1 MRRKLLCCLSLWAL
15 CAFTMVVNAQEAKT
29 DYTDAIVNAD
39 LSTTDAW
46 NDEGTKGIKDGMV
59 KVGSQ
64 AVYDFSQTI
73 TLPAGQ
79 YKMTAKAVY
88 RYGDSEQAEYDA
100 MQAGTETHRTK
111 LYAET
116 ATKKYEANVQN
127 RNDGAS
133 DTDYAAGNGSV
144 TINGKFVPNSSAAV
158 QAWFDGGQY
167 VNELVFDVLEDGQV
181 KIGITTADGVAGDYV
196 NIGAWTL
203 TRLGEVQEEQVDDVV
218 FTMVQNEADLVAG
231 EKYLIMAEVNGGW
244 VALSDLY
251 AKTPCYNPSDT
262 LAISENWTVETVV
275 ATAALDSVG
284 LFLGAPYALTLE
296 GEAGAWKFKDEVNGA
311 YLYWNPTSKNT
322 LSNDA
327 TGSTFAISFNQP

>member
-39 LSTTDAW
+39 LSTADAW

-79 YKMTAKAVY
+79 YKMTAKAEY
-88 RYGDSEQAEYDA
+88 RYGSDEQAEYDA
-100 MQAGTETHRTK
+100 IQAGTETHKTK

-127 RNDGAS
+127 RNEGAS

-158 QAWFDGGQY
+158 QAWFDAGQY
-167 VNELVFDVLEDGQV
+167 VNELVFNVYEDGQV
-181 KIGITTADGVAGDYV
+181 KIGITTADGLAGDYT

-203 TRLGEVQEEQVDDVV
+203 TRLGDAEADPEIEEPTEPEPDPTPDPEEPEETIDMDLTHLVGTSLDAWTCENGKKASVTIDGIAMVENFQDDSSITGVVLWQDVTGLENGKYTVELWANARVAWQSSPATDGQEEL
-218 FTMVQNEADLVAG
+218 TYLVANNV
-231 EKYLIMAEVNGGW
+231 E
-244 VALSDLY
+244 
-251 AKTPCYNPSDT
+251 
-262 LAISENWTVETVV
+262 IS
-275 ATAALDSVG
+275 S
-284 LFLGAPYALTLE
+284 
-296 GEAGAWKFKDEVNGA
+296 
-311 YLYWNPTSKNT
+311 
-322 LSNDA
+322 
-327 TGSTFAISFNQP
+327 